1 MSNATPSRNA
11 PRFALRKV
19 VYQEQALEAL
29 EKFLERAR
37 ALTSAAQAFREF
49 STLPYVTMPFGEAVP
64 NVCFRIPT
72 GGGKTVLA
80 ARAIER
86 IAKHYGGGDAPVVV
100 WLAPSDTI
108 VSQTFDALREPAH
121 PYHQVLAQ
129 RYGDRLTVCRIADV
143 AQIPAQDWGRR
154 AIVIVATMQSFN
166 VENTDGRKVY
176 AFSESFEQH
185 FKSKSEF
192 ELRIL
197 QSLNS
202 AIVTDADLAENP
214 ERAKL
219 LSAYVGKPKQSL
231 ANWIALHAPILIVDE
246 AHNAKTEKS
255 FVTLTRLN
263 PSAVLDL
270 TATPIAGSNVVFHVS
285 AQQLQAE
292 NMIKMPIMLT
302 EHTEGWQQAVLAAVH
317 TRGGLADAAEREQ
330 QAGRGYIRPIVLF
343 QATNETGDAPPEK
356 LRDHLINELN
366 IPVNQ
371 IAVATGTTR
380 ELEDIAIASPS
391 CPILYII
398 TVQALREGWDC
409 PFAYVLCSLQNL
421 SSATAIEQLLGRVLR
436 MPYAQ
441 SRGEPAL
448 NRAYA
453 HVSETKTR
461 RAAMILADKL
471 VQNMGFD
478 PLDVAS
484 LLLRQPD
491 PISTTFS
498 GELWSTRVDDI
509 ANSIE
514 SALEIPISVK
524 AVLPESVT
532 VTRTE
537 GETNATV
544 VLKGVVSDEDA
555 AKLID
560 ATRGAAARETTKR
573 QIEQHQAMVASATS
587 PSHAGIAFNG
597 LPRLAFRDS
606 PQSALTL
613 LDREAVLED
622 IELDLST
629 HSATDIGRFDIA
641 AEAEAFEIFTD
652 ADEGGKLRVQRADA
666 AQIPMNYGS
675 SNLQST
681 DIALWLDNSLFRDL
695 PFLTQA
701 QRYAYFLRIVERLV
715 NEKSH
720 SIGQLAEVRFALAKR
735 VLAKLRDIRD
745 ETCRVSFKQCVL
757 DEGWALELDAA
768 SGFTF
773 GANNYPAS
781 PLQRY
786 QGRHRFKKHYYPNIA
801 DLRVEGEEFECAAAI
816 DAHPLVAMWIR
827 NLDYRPGFSLPTS
840 YGNFFPDF
848 LVQLTDGCVAV
859 IEYKG
864 QHLRANP
871 NEIEKRAVGQLW
883 SRKSSGKHPFDFVF
897 KTGDNGES
905 LKEQLNAL
913 FEK

>member
-1 MSNATPSRNA
+1 MRQ
-11 PRFALRKV
+11 LRRKE
-19 VYQEQALEAL
+19 YQEQALETL
-29 EKFLERAR
+29 EKFLECAR
-37 ALTSAAQAFREF
+37 TLVSAAQAFREF
-49 STLPYVTMPFGEAVP
+49 SKLPYVTVPFGEAVP

-108 VSQTFDALREPAH
+108 VSQTFAALSDPAH

-129 RYGDRLTVCRIADV
+129 RYGDRLTVCRLADV
-143 AQIPAQDWGRR
+143 AQIPTQDWGRR

-166 VENTDGRKVY
+166 VENTDGRRVY
-176 AFSESFEQH
+176 AFSEAFEQH

-197 QSLNS
+197 QSLDS
-202 AIVTDADLAENP
+202 AVVSEADLAENP

-231 ANWIALHAPILIVDE
+231 ANWLALHAPILIVDE

-356 LRDHLINELN
+356 LREHLINELN
-366 IPVNQ
+366 IPAEQ
-371 IAVATGTTR
+371 IAVATGKTR
-380 ELEDIAIASPS
+380 ELEDIDIASPS

-441 SRGEPAL
+441 ARGEPAL

-478 PLDVAS
+478 PLDLGA

-491 PISTTFS
+491 PTPLAFS
-498 GELWSTRVDDI
+498 GESWSTRIDDI
-509 ANSIE
+509 ANTIE
-514 SALEIPISVK
+514 SALEIPLSTK
-524 AVLPESVT
+524 AVLPESLAV
-532 VTRTE
+532 VRTE
-537 GETNATV
+537 GETHTTV
-544 VLKGVVSDEDA
+544 LLKGVVSDEDA
-555 AKLID
+555 QRLID
-560 ATRGAAARETTKR
+560 AARGAAAKEVARR
-573 QIEQHQAMVASATS
+573 QIEQHQAMVAAATS
-587 PSHAGIAFNG
+587 PSHAGIAFG
-597 LPRLAFRDS
+597 SLPRLAFRDS
-606 PQSALTL
+606 PQAPLTL
-613 LDREAVLED
+613 LDREAVLEEVE
-622 IELDLST
+622 IDLST
-629 HSATDIGRFDIA
+629 NSATDIGRFDVV

-652 ADEGGKLRVQRADA
+652 ADEGGKLRVQRADST
-666 AQIPMNYGS
+666 QIPMNYGS
-675 SNLQST
+675 SNLQSA
-681 DIALWLDNSLFRDL
+681 DIARWLDNSLFRDL

-701 QRYAYFLRIVERLV
+701 QRYAYFERVVQRLV

-735 VLAKLRDIRD
+735 VLAKLQEIRD
-745 ETCRVSFKQCVL
+745 QACRVSFKQCVL
-757 DEGWALELDAA
+757 DEGWALELDTVT
-768 SGFTF
+768 GFSF

-781 PLQRY
+781 PNQRY
-786 QGRHRFKKHYYPNIA
+786 QGRHRFKKHFYPIIA
-801 DLRVEGEEFECAAAI
+801 DLRAEGEEHDCAAAI
-816 DAHPLVAMWIR
+816 DAHPSVAMWIR

-848 LVQLTDGCVAV
+848 LVQLIDGRVAV

-864 QHLRANP
+864 QHLRNNP
-871 NEIEKRAVGQLW
+871 NEIEKRAVGKLW
-883 SRKSSGKHPFDFVF
+883 SRKSQGKHPFDFVF
-897 KTGDNGES
+897 KSGDSGES

-913 FEK
+913 FAPQ